1 METSEKATRGWRLVA
16 SFLLV
21 PALAACTSQDVYRT
35 GQSWQTNECNKIY
48 DTQEHKRCLASASM
62 SYEEYQR
69 QQAALRAGK

>member
-1 METSEKATRGWRLVA
+1 MEALEKTIRGWQLAA
-16 SFLLV
+16 SLLLV
-21 PALAACTSQDVYRT
+21 PPLAACTSQDAYRT

-48 DTQEHKRCLASASM
+48 DTQERNRCLASASM